1 MANLDGSDPNKNS
14 GRLLHTTVPII
25 KIDECEAYYTN
36 YTDPNYWYDDYP
48 TTYPVFDSNIC
59 AGYIEGGTDTCTGDS
74 GGPLVCF
81 QGTIL

>member
-1 MANLDGSDPNKNS
+1 MPNLDGSDPDKNS

-36 YTDPNYWYDDYP
+36 YTDPNYYSTT

-59 AGYIEGGTDTCTGDS
+59 AGYIEGGTDSCTGDS

-81 QGTIL
+81 QGKIL